1 MNKITREA
9 ISESRALYLFLMG
22 IKDPDFDMKLEI
34 QKNKDDN
41 FLIQSVINIR
51 KQEREATNKGYTAIK
66 FSNKMRHVCE

>member
-1 MNKITREA
+1 
-9 ISESRALYLFLMG
+9 MG